1 VFQLNGSNFE
11 MTAPYA
17 ILLDTLPEGASVS
30 EVALSYT
37 FFQSGNSVDG
47 DDATGAGDVM
57 LTAALAGAG
66 VYVLQST
73 YTLSNGDQLVFVRL
87 VKVNGL
93 GAVLADIQYN
103 GIQISN
109 VDGLNAD
116 LTSLIT
122 QSGQAETIRWAWAT
136 SDFSQNGALGTGTNL
151 SATIDQQ
158 AELIVNYVD
167 LNASVWG
174 DLPISYINNPASFGI
189 YSAVHITT

>member
-1 VFQLNGSNFE
+1 MS
-11 MTAPYA
+11 APFA
-17 ILLDTLPEGASVS
+17 IMLDTLPSGVSVS
-30 EVALSYT
+30 NVALSYT
-37 FFQSGNSVDG
+37 FFQSGNDVDG
-47 DDATGAGDVM
+47 GDATGAGDVM
-57 LTAALAGAG
+57 LSAALSGAG
-66 VYVLQST
+66 VYAVQST
-73 YTLSNGDQLVFVRL
+73 YTLSNGDELVFVKL
-87 VKVNGL
+87 IKVDVAGT
-93 GAVLADIQYN
+93 VLAEIDYN
-103 GIQISN
+103 GITITN
-109 VDGLNAD
+109 IDGLNAD

-136 SDFSQNGALGTGTNL
+136 LDFSQNGALGTGTNL